1 MIKKLKMI
9 LPAFFL
15 ALLLVPGATSNA
27 AQDTDT
33 EGIIAFASSDSNET
47 VMPMS
52 DDIGWV
58 YRTTADGKK
67 YKRLFNYST
76 NEWIGDWIP
85 VP

>member
-9 LPAFFL
+9 LPILFL
-15 ALLLVPGATSNA
+15 TLLFMPGTTSNA
-27 AQDTDT
+27 APDTVT
-33 EGIIAFASSDSNET
+33 ESIIAFTSSNSNET

-52 DDIGWV
+52 DDIRWV
-58 YRTTADGKK
+58 YFTATNGKK

>member
-1 MIKKLKMI
+1 MNKKLKII
-9 LPAFFL
+9 LPIFFL
-15 ALLLVPGATSNA
+15 ALLLMPSTTSSA
-27 AQDTDT
+27 AQDTIA
-33 EGIIAFASSDSNET
+33 ENIIIISSYDDNET

-52 DDIGWV
+52 DDIRWV
-58 YRTTADGKK
+58 FFTASNGKK